1 MFIKT
6 NKGFT
11 LVELVAASLITI
23 VMVYMLYLMM
33 DQTMAIM
40 KRNEKDSEVFA
51 NARVVLETMSR
62 EISGAYLDL
71 DSDDT
76 CGFIGDVVNG
86 QARLRFFSLAN
97 YNYSEDNSV
106 TQSALAKCGYMI
118 ELDLDTG
125 DTVVMSIFDKDQS
138 DTEVFYDLDSFSD
151 VSDLG
156 IGAQNLNIW
165 YWKGDFVDNDN
176 DGQIDNEDDTYDTRE
191 WTDTWDASNSSLRRL
206 PKMVHIQLDMVDTY
220 KGKIKKFATT
230 VTLF

>member
-23 VMVYMLYLMM
+23 VMVYMLYVMM
-33 DQTMAIM
+33 NQTMAIM
-40 KRNEKDSEVFA
+40 RRNEKDAEVFA

-62 EISGAYLDL
+62 EMSGAYLDL
-71 DSDDT
+71 DGDDT
-76 CGFIGDVVNG
+76 CSFIGDVVNG
-86 QARLRFFSLAN
+86 QARVRFFSLAN
-97 YNYSEDNSV
+97 YIYSENNSE
-106 TQSALAKCGYMI
+106 TSALVKCGYTV

-125 DTVVMSIFDKDQS
+125 DTVVISNFDTDQS
-138 DTEVFYDLDSFSD
+138 DTEAFFDLDSFSNIN
-151 VSDLG
+151 DLG
-156 IGAQNLNIW
+156 VGAQNLNIW

-191 WTDTWDASNSSLRRL
+191 WTTTWDASNGNLRRL
-206 PKMVHIQLDMVDTY
+206 PKMMHIQLDMYGTY